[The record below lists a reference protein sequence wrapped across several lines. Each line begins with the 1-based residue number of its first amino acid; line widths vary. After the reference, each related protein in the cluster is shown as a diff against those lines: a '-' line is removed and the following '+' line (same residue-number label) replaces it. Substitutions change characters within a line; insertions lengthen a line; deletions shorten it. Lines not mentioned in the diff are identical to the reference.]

1 MTGDGNMRTLRNVLF
16 LAFLLLCQSAWA
28 AKGTLLF
35 VPLDNRP
42 VCLDYTVQT
51 LEAAGWEV
59 RTPPCEFIANE
70 TNMGEPEKM
79 MTWLEQN
86 APEAIGIVASSDALI
101 YGGLVASRTH
111 EIPLETLQA
120 RAQRLLAFRQEYG
133 GQKHVYLFTTIMRS
147 PKASSAPVEPAYY
160 KEWGPKLF
168 RLGALEDKR
177 ELKLL
182 KRKEAKELAALRA
195 AIPQEILDD
204 LYTRRAHNIMTTELL
219 LHGVESGDFDYLL
232 IGRDDT
238 APFSQAHR
246 EARSMEILVSEL
258 PKERIRF
265 FAGADQ
271 LGLVLLT
278 RAAKRLQYELPMVNV
293 TYAVGT
299 GGKTV
304 PSYEDDTVAESAKQH
319 IYAAGPSLC
328 AYASMLI

>member
-1 MTGDGNMRTLRNVLF
+1 MRTLRNVLF
-16 LAFLLLCQSAWA
+16 LVFLLLCQSAWA

-59 RTPPCEFIANE
+59 RTPPREFIANE

-182 KRKEAKELAALRA
+182 KRKETKELARLRA
-195 AIPQEILDD
+195 AIPQ
-204 LYTRRAHNIMTTELL
+204 
-219 LHGVESGDFDYLL
+219 
-232 IGRDDT
+232 
-238 APFSQAHR
+238 
-246 EARSMEILVSEL
+246 
-258 PKERIRF
+258 
-265 FAGADQ
+265 
-271 LGLVLLT
+271 
-278 RAAKRLQYELPMVNV
+278 
-293 TYAVGT
+293 
-299 GGKTV
+299 
-304 PSYEDDTVAESAKQH
+304 
-319 IYAAGPSLC
+319 
-328 AYASMLI
+328 